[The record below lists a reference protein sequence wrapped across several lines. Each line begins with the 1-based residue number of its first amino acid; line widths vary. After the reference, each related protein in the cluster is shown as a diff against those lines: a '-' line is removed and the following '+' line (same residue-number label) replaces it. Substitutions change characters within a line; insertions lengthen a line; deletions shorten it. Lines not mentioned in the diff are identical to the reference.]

1 MMAIL
6 QGRLS
11 LLVFLT
17 FPVLLIAG
25 FAMQRVVFSMRK
37 ELELAEYLAA
47 RGPVEDPPA
56 PPPPEQLVPSY
67 TTMTWD
73 DYSEI
78 MKTLQDELAAERKS

>member
-25 FAMQRVVFSMRK
+25 FVMQRVVFSMRK

-47 RGPVEDPPA
+47 RGPV
-56 PPPPEQLVPSY
+56 
-67 TTMTWD
+67 
-73 DYSEI
+73 
-78 MKTLQDELAAERKS
+78 